1 MPRPT
6 SERGAVVAETA
17 VALPFLLT
25 LLLAGIWCTGL
36 VVTKIQ
42 SIDVSRDVARA
53 LARGDSPTQV
63 ESLIR
68 QISPPNTTVTYRTTP
83 TIQVTVEATPRA
95 FAPFLPAPTQTT
107 QATLHPE
114 PTQPARR

>member
-53 LARGDSPTQV
+53 LARGDTPAEGESPH
-63 ESLIR
+63 R
-68 QISPPNTTVTYRTTP
+68 QTSPPNTTVPYRTAP
-83 TIQVTVEATPRA
+83 TIQVTVKATPRA

-107 QATLHPE
+107 EATLHPE
-114 PTQPARR
+114 PTS